1 MHESAS
7 SHEAVFSLSF
17 LFRAALRGQ
26 VKCTVSATDETLSAS
41 SCAEL
46 LVSSLTARV
55 MRGVNA
61 PRAPSPAS
69 QKRQE
74 TRVVVFDFVQA
85 ALG

>member
-1 MHESAS
+1 MRESAS

-41 SCAEL
+41 SCSEL

-55 MRGVNA
+55 MRSVNA
-61 PRAPSPAS
+61 LRTVSGQSEKAGN
-69 QKRQE
+69 
-74 TRVVVFDFVQA
+74 TRCGV
-85 ALG
+85 